1 MSWTKR
7 QFITTA
13 FEEIGYADYVFDLQP
28 EQLEKALWRLDS
40 MMASWNA
47 QGIRIGYPLPSTP
60 EDSSLTTETSVPD
73 SANMAIYM
81 NLALVLA
88 PTVGKMVSPET
99 KAGAKTAYDILAQ
112 RAAAPVEM
120 QFPGTLPSGAGN
132 KPWRNT
138 QDPFLNNPTDPIDA
152 GSDSAIDFY

>member
-99 KAGAKTAYDILAQ
+99 KAGAKTSYDILAQ
-112 RAAAPVEM
+112 RAAAPVPM